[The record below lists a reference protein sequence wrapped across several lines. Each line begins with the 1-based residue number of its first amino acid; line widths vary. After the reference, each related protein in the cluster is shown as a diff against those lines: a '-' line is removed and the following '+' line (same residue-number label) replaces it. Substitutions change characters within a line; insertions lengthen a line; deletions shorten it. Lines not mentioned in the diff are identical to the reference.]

1 MSVIDSKPD
10 RMRFAIVETISGVEV
25 AVVRRLAVTNKEVEP
40 GFILVNAEGLA
51 LESGKAALR
60 RHLDLD
66 E

>member
-10 RMRFAIVETISGVEV
+10 RLRFAIVETTSGTEV
-25 AVVRRLAVTNKEVEP
+25 AVVRRLSVTNKEVEP

-51 LESGKAALR
+51 LSTGKAILR
-60 RHLDLD
+60 QHLDLD